1 MERKGKP
8 LLAGLAVYILVGYY
22 YGALYIPCL
31 RRYYGYIC
39 RKGGAG
45 AEGAAEVALFKLEA
59 IPLHLDDTVINAGAA
74 HVVHLDRHAGAGI
87 KVGYLVVYRGFV
99 ALEPDLLQYGH
110 GYSFVGGM
118 GRVGAGG
125 FIAEIHIE
133 GICLCRRV
141 GRGLEGY
148 LLAAALTLANFGYIQ
163 RIAAAAGGNYGSR
176 FARVLYVYLHVLQ
189 VGAVRCILYGEL
201 QIEGLARVNL
211 VRAELVAFDYKLRH
225 RGGGILVAGG
235 RQTLADVYE
244 KAHRAALEV
253 ALVIAVGD
261 VEVHLLYAYGSLLAQ
276 TQMIQEL
283 HHLPPAYGAGV

>member
-163 RIAAAAGGNYGSR
+163 RIAAAAGGNYGRR

-189 VGAVRCILYGEL
+189 VGAVGCILYGEL

-225 RGGGILVAGG
+225 RGGGILVACG

>member
-1 MERKGKP
+1 MEREGKP

-59 IPLHLDDTVINAGAA
+59 IPLHFDDTVINAGAA
-74 HVVHLDRHAGAGI
+74 HVVHFDGHAGTGI
-87 KVGYLVVYRGFV
+87 QIGHIVIYRRLV
-99 ALEPDLLQYGH
+99 ALQPDLLQYRH
-110 GYSFVGGM
+110 GYSLVGGM
-118 GRVGAGG
+118 RRVGGGG

-148 LLAAALTLANFGYIQ
+148 LLAAALALAYFGYIQ
-163 RIAAAAGGNYGSR
+163 RIAAAAGGNYGR
-176 FARVLYVYLHVLQ
+176 RLARVLYVYLHVLQ
-189 VGAVRCILYGEL
+189 IGIVGGILYVEL
-201 QIEGLARVNL
+201 QIESLARVNL

-235 RQTLADVYE
+235 RQALADVYE
-244 KAHRAALEV
+244 KAHRAALEI

-276 TQMIQEL
+276 AQMIQEL

>member
-1 MERKGKP
+1 
-8 LLAGLAVYILVGYY
+8 
-22 YGALYIPCL
+22 
-31 RRYYGYIC
+31 
-39 RKGGAG
+39 
-45 AEGAAEVALFKLEA
+45 
-59 IPLHLDDTVINAGAA
+59 
-74 HVVHLDRHAGAGI
+74 
-87 KVGYLVVYRGFV
+87 
-99 ALEPDLLQYGH
+99 
-110 GYSFVGGM
+110 M

-141 GRGLEGY
+141 GRGLKGY

-163 RIAAAAGGNYGSR
+163 RIAAAAGGNYGRR

-189 VGAVRCILYGEL
+189 VGAVGCILYGEL
-201 QIEGLARVNL
+201 QIEGLARVYL

-225 RGGGILVAGG
+225 RGGGILVACG
-235 RQTLADVYE
+235 RQALADVYE

-283 HHLPPAYGAGV
+283 NHLPPAYGAGVGEGIVHQIYIEGELLYVVAEYRRYLEVIHIAVGAGKGQPHLQLVAVIAGGRKHAHAVAVNAGCADTKLAVLLLGCFGSGRGADDRKINAIGCNQFV